1 MTTFTATRAGSTQP
15 VAGHGFS
22 GNVKRAYGTISV
34 TTNPLANDVYEICR
48 VPKGAI
54 VVGGE
59 FFGAAI
65 EAATT
70 AARTLDMDVG
80 IAANGVDSADPDAFG
95 NFGSL
100 SPYAVTGYKPEAT
113 GFRYPLGGLLLS
125 AGPQT
130 MGAETVVQVTCIA
143 SATTFT
149 SGVIGVVVD
158 YVLP

>member
-1 MTTFTATRAGSTQP
+1 MTTFTATRAAATLP

-22 GNVKRAYGTISV
+22 GNKKQAYGVITV
-34 TTNPLANDVYEICR
+34 TTNPLAADVYEICR
-48 VPKGAI
+48 VPKGA
-54 VVGGE
+54 VVTGGR
-59 FFGAAI
+59 FFGGAI

-80 IAANGVDSADPDAFG
+80 IAGNGVDTADPDAFG
-95 NFGSL
+95 NFGSI
-100 SPYAVTGYKPEAT
+100 SPYAVQGYKPEAT
-113 GFRYPLGGLLLS
+113 GFEYPLAGLLLT

-130 MGAETVVQVTCIA
+130 MGAETVVQVTCVA